1 MKELERIL
9 KEFVEKGRLTD
20 TVEETLADIKEL
32 NDRRFEEIK
41 KENIEDK
48 TEEYKRLRFTIKN
61 NISGCALVQFAREN
75 NYLTLDNTKQ
85 IAEEIA
91 KEYLK

>member
-9 KEFVEKGRLTD
+9 KEFVEKGGLTN
-20 TVEETLADIKEL
+20 TVEETLANIKEL
-32 NDRRFEEIK
+32 NDKSFEEIK
-41 KENIEDK
+41 KEAIEDK
-48 TEEYKRLRFTIKN
+48 TEEFKRLRFAIKN
-61 NISGCALVQFAREN
+61 NINIECLVQFAREN
-75 NYLTLDNTKQ
+75 DYLTSDDTKQ